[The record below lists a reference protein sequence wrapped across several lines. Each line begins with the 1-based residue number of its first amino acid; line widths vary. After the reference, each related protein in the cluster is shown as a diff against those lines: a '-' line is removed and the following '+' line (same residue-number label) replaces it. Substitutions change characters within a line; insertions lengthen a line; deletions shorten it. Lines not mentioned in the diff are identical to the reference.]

1 MHTATSGGAPGFFYA
16 RISNGIARRSDPWIA
31 AEEAERAER
40 GLSGLMPDLS
50 SAQARIDELEA
61 ELAALR
67 NALPAPDGAERS
79 ALPAPAPERTITPSI
94 SDIVPPGEQSD
105 RNFRIGVQRTPDDL
119 KAMRPA
125 IDGEAVPPAPTA
137 AEREAKRQA
146 INNDRSAYQQQ
157 GLRPVGGEPWRPFV
171 GGGNEGFSWG
181 GSKGRAW

>member
-1 MHTATSGGAPGFFYA
+1 MLHEDGDPHENLM
-16 RISNGIARRSDPWIA
+16 RIIDNWIA

-171 GGGNEGFSWG
+171 GGGNEGFFWG
-181 GSKGRAW
+181 GSTGKRAW